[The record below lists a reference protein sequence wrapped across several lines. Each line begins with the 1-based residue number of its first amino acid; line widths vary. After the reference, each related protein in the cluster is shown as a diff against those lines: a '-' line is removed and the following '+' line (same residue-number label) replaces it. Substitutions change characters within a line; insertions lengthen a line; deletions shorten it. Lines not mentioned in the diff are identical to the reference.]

1 MKIKKNE
8 CFPNLKFF
16 QIIDGSPK
24 KVSSTELFNEK
35 KIILVGVPGAFTPT
49 CSNEHLPGY
58 IENYDSFISKGVD
71 DVYFVSVND
80 PFVMDKWGESIKS
93 NVKFIADS
101 DGEFMKKSGFEI
113 DLSAAGLGNR
123 LTRFSMLIDNGL
135 IIEIFDENGPGLDV
149 SKASNMLNK
158 I

>member
-1 MKIKKNE
+1 
-8 CFPNLKFF
+8 
-16 QIIDGSPK
+16 
-24 KVSSTELFNEK
+24 
-35 KIILVGVPGAFTPT
+35 
-49 CSNEHLPGY
+49 
-58 IENYDSFISKGVD
+58 
-71 DVYFVSVND
+71 
-80 PFVMDKWGESIKS
+80 MDKWGESIKS

-123 LTRFSMLIDNGL
+123 LTRFSMLIENGL
-135 IIEIFDENGPGLDV
+135 IIEIFDENGPELDV

>member
-1 MKIKKNE
+1 MKIKKND
-8 CFPNLKFF
+8 CFPDSEFF
-16 QIIDGSPK
+16 QIIDGAPK
-24 KVSSTELFNEK
+24 RVSSSELFNKK

-58 IENYDSFISKGVD
+58 IENYESFVSKGID
-71 DVYFVSVND
+71 DIYFVSVND

-149 SKASNMLNK
+149 SKASNMLDK

>member
-1 MKIKKNE
+1 MKKNI
-8 CFPNLKFF
+8 PDIKVPIIINGATYIHSLKDEFK
-16 QIIDGSPK
+16 DK
-24 KVSSTELFNEK
+24 KLILF
-35 KIILVGVPGAFTPT
+35 GVPGAFTPT

-58 IENYDSFISKGVD
+58 IENYDSFISKGID

>member
-1 MKIKKNE
+1 MKIKKND

-16 QIIDGSPK
+16 QIIDGSPE
-24 KVSSTELFNEK
+24 KVSSTELFNGK

-71 DVYFVSVND
+71 EVYFVSVND

-113 DLSAAGLGNR
+113 DLSAAGLGAR

-135 IIEIFDENGPGLDV
+135 VLEIFDENGPGLDV
-149 SKASNMLNK
+149 SKASNMLDK

>member
-8 CFPNLKFF
+8 CFPNSNFF
-16 QIIDGSPK
+16 QIIDGSPR

-58 IENYDSFISKGVD
+58 IENYDSFISKGID
-71 DVYFVSVND
+71 DIYFVSVND

-101 DGEFMKKSGFEI
+101 DGEFMKKSGFET

-135 IIEIFDENGPGLDV
+135 IIEIFDENGPGLDI

>member
-8 CFPNLKFF
+8 CFPNVKFF

-71 DVYFVSVND
+71 EVYFVSVND
-80 PFVMDKWGESIKS
+80 PFVMDKWGESIKY
-93 NVKFIADS
+93 NVKFIEDS
-101 DGEFMKKSGFEI
+101 DCEFMKKSG
-113 DLSAAGLGNR
+113 
-123 LTRFSMLIDNGL
+123 
-135 IIEIFDENGPGLDV
+135 
-149 SKASNMLNK
+149 
-158 I
+158 